1 MLWPAKH
8 RLRLQLNQKALE
20 KFKLNGKEYAY
31 SGDDFIEAKAKYNS
45 FRPYASIGYASKSA
59 GWGFNA
65 NLGVIYGRANVATR
79 NSANLDKLPK
89 FAENLEA
96 ERADV
101 ENKIGKYKAYP
112 ILNLGVSYSF

>member
-1 MLWPAKH
+1 MAKT
-8 RLRLQLNQKALE
+8 QVKATA
-20 KFKLNGKEYAY
+20 KPKGAGKIKLNGKEYAY

-45 FRPYASIGYASKSA
+45 FRPYAGIGYASKSA
-59 GWGFNA
+59 DWGFNA
-65 NLGVIYGRANVATR
+65 NLGVIYGRANVTTR

-112 ILNLGVSYSF
+112 VLNLGVSYSF

>member
-1 MLWPAKH
+1 MAKT
-8 RLRLQLNQKALE
+8 QVKATA
-20 KFKLNGKEYAY
+20 KPKGAGKIKLNGKEYAY

-45 FRPYASIGYASKSA
+45 FRPYAT
-59 GWGFNA
+59 
-65 NLGVIYGRANVATR
+65 TR

-112 ILNLGVSYSF
+112 VLNLGVSYSF